1 MTIRK
6 QQLQSLL
13 ITSEIRDV
21 VLTVQG
27 AEDGHVLP
35 EGRTQCRN
43 EERGDEQ
50 SERMKKKERERE
62 KEWVVMGLRSIP
74 DDVAVRAVWREG
86 QEKVHSSDNLRTKEN
101 DAAKY

>member
-13 ITSEIRDV
+13 ITKQIIRVIREIRGICEIREIGDV
-21 VLTVQG
+21 VQTVQG

-43 EERGDEQ
+43 EGRGDEQ
-50 SERMKKKERERE
+50 SERMKKKERER
-62 KEWVVMGLRSIP
+62 KNGL
-74 DDVAVRAVWREG
+74 
-86 QEKVHSSDNLRTKEN
+86 
-101 DAAKY
+101 